1 MTAPV
6 EALAFNCNW
15 VVVHP
20 IFPAA
25 AMFAVGALPSC
36 VIIICAVSVQPLL
49 PVTVKI

>member
-1 MTAPV
+1 MTAPI
-6 EALAFNCNW
+6 EPLAFNCTC

-36 VIIICAVSVQPLL
+36 VMVICAVSVQPLL
-49 PVTVKI
+49 PVMVKV